1 MKDIIS
7 GLIYGLIS
15 GFSELFPVSAS
26 AHSILFTMFSGFAIP
41 QLWRLMS
48 HAGALLALLF
58 FYRHQLK
65 HMQREM
71 HIASQKKHRR
81 MRHPDMAA
89 VSDGKM
95 MMSASLPMVLGLI
108 AATQLSFLG
117 QKLWL
122 MAALLII
129 NGILLYVPQHLQ
141 LGTKRSLSMGPAD
154 SLIFGLCN
162 ALSCLPGISGISCV
176 LLAGCRRGTENS
188 YILDMAMLMMVPWL
202 LGSMVFD
209 LLAMI
214 GATQFSLLILI
225 GAVLC
230 AAAAFGAA
238 YAAVGLLRYLAVRI
252 GFHCFAYYS
261 WGAGF
266 VCLILYLMI

>member
-1 MKDIIS
+1 MNDIIS
-7 GLIYGLIS
+7 GLIYGFIAGLS
-15 GFSELFPVSAS
+15 KLFPVSAS
-26 AHSILFTMFSGFAIP
+26 AHSILFTRFSGYAVP
-41 QLWRLMS
+41 QLWKLTS
-48 HAGALLALLF
+48 HAGAFVALLF
-58 FYRHQLK
+58 FYRHQPK

-71 HIASQKKHRR
+71 RIASQKKHRR

-117 QKLWL
+117 DRLWL

-129 NGILLYVPQHLQ
+129 NGILLYLPQYLQ
-141 LGTKRSLSMGPAD
+141 QGTKRSLSMGPAD

-176 LLAGCRRGTENS
+176 LLAGCRRGTEKT
-188 YILDMAMLMMVPWL
+188 YILDMAMLLMIPWL
-202 LGSMVFD
+202 LGSMLFD
-209 LLAMI
+209 ILA
-214 GATQFSLLILI
+214 LI
-225 GAVLC
+225 GTTQVTMLVLIGGLLC
-230 AAAAFGAA
+230 AAAAFVAA
-238 YAAVGLLRYLAVRI
+238 YSAIGLLRYLAVRI
-252 GFHCFAYYS
+252 GLHYFAYYS